1 LARLAEVSG
10 KKPSAVE
17 TLTELL
23 RDKQFRVQMATFG
36 ALQQLGDRQALG
48 ALESTPFQDG
58 RARRAAKEAA
68 RALRTSEP
76 GAKELAALREE
87 VDALKAEGKA
97 LKAQLEALTAKRKK
111 G

>member
-1 LARLAEVSG
+1 
-10 KKPSAVE
+10 
-17 TLTELL
+17 L
-23 RDKQFRVQMATFG
+23 RDGQFRVQMATFG
-36 ALQQLGDRQALG
+36 ALQDLGDRRALG

-68 RALRTSEP
+68 RALRAAEP

-97 LKAQLEALTAKRKK
+97 LKAQLEALSSRRRQ